1 MSPCIWASTLCRTCV
16 CLYGEH
22 DVCEPYVRTWW
33 VVVVEHLCQT
43 SRSGLSRGGPLRPA
57 LVGFGAGVVEGPEE
71 DRGDLVLNGTL
82 VSANCGLALALEGSS
97 SHLAQHYAKAIRY
110 TACMT
115 ALALLQVRL
124 SGWSPCRLV
133 PEVVAVIIE
142 GSCREHQQAM
152 A

>member
-1 MSPCIWASTLCRTCV
+1 
-16 CLYGEH
+16 
-22 DVCEPYVRTWW
+22 
-33 VVVVEHLCQT
+33 
-43 SRSGLSRGGPLRPA
+43 
-57 LVGFGAGVVEGPEE
+57 VGFGAGVVEGPEE

-133 PEVVAVIIE
+133 PEVIAVIVE
-142 GSCREHQQAM
+142 GSDCPVVSTNRPWLEWARPCPWWFFS
-152 A
+152 